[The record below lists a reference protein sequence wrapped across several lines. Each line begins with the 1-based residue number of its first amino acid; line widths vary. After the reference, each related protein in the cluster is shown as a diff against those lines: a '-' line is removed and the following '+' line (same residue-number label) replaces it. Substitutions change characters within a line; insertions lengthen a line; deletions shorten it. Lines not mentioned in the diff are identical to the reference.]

1 MVFTNAF
8 YSGYDIMSL
17 TTTTDVVDG
26 TVSVLM
32 SVLYCGLGV
41 YAHRLAYRLFVHPKF
56 IEKMRLHS
64 KTVMKVNAALLALV
78 LVGAFVVVQ
87 NISMARFM
95 AGYVEVES
103 GTNNATVP
111 VPANVTDVMNPC
123 QKGDDV

>member
-32 SVLYCGLGV
+32 SLLYCGLGV

-56 IEKMRLHS
+56 LEKMRLHS
-64 KTVMKVNAALLALV
+64 KTVMKV
-78 LVGAFVVVQ
+78 
-87 NISMARFM
+87 I
-95 AGYVEVES
+95 
-103 GTNNATVP
+103 
-111 VPANVTDVMNPC
+111 D
-123 QKGDDV
+123 